1 MSALQYIGN
10 GDGYIYITRNVPSPT
25 NQDIL
30 STVDNSCEP
39 LRDIIYPEALASASL
54 YANKSATSTVS
65 VTAVSGAGNVTAVTI
80 NGVNQIASSISVSGL
95 SEIQLADAIARD
107 INGFTPSGPDY
118 RAVAIGSTVSIIA
131 EQASG
136 SDVNGLTVTVSN
148 DDPVNIDVTATDL
161 SGGANSSDLIDEGC
175 GRKFFIN
182 PDFDTNGCAGKGSA
196 NQGDLTNAVEISN
209 DIIFQG
215 LQGSLKAITS
225 ILSTQSTA
233 PERISSIQTVL
244 IQSEAPFF
252 IDSVT
257 DISTENFSDNDIIY
271 TRAAADHTI
280 TFRAVGNLVLEGGND
295 FVATETDVLVLI
307 KSGANWLEVSRSEAR
322 LGDTADYRAA
332 GFPFPIEGATTTA
345 LPTSGTF
352 NIETGVSTVIQR
364 YTGNVIL
371 TGNLSISFATT
382 ATQKAG
388 DEAWVF
394 MDGTVDKNGNTF
406 TVNGDQ
412 LSDKEALTGGWVCR
426 AKYNGTTWDHF
437 VTYRLGKDT
446 TWKLDVNARIDNG
459 SIQLSKLESSIN
471 TELITVPLS
480 LETSELGDNKF
491 IIPYNCT
498 ITSITAYVTKLIE
511 ATDDASILPKNDAAV
526 VMTDGTMTM
535 ISGSSIGTGVTVT
548 PTANNTFTAGQT
560 MTLEGIKTTPGGKV
574 LISITVIRS

>member
-1 MSALQYIGN
+1 MAAEQYLGN
-10 GDGYIYITRNVPSPT
+10 GDGYIYITRNVASPT
-25 NQDIL
+25 DTDIVANVL
-30 STVDNSCEP
+30 NTCDN
-39 LRDIIYPEALASASL
+39 LRDIIYPEALASSAL

-65 VTAVSGAGNVTAVTI
+65 VTAVADVGNITAVTI
-80 NGVNQIASSISVSGL
+80 NGVNQISLSISVSGRTEAQVATIL
-95 SEIQLADAIARD
+95 ARD
-107 INGFTPSGPDY
+107 INAFTPTGTYY
-118 RAVAIGSTVSIIA
+118 RATAIGETVTIIA
-131 EQASG
+131 EQSSG

-161 SGGANSSDLIDEGC
+161 SGGANSNDLIDEGC

-182 PDFDTNGCAGKGSA
+182 PDFDTDGCAGKGSA
-196 NQGDLTNAVEISN
+196 SEGDLSNAVEISN
-209 DIIFQG
+209 SIIFQG
-215 LQGSLKAITS
+215 LQGSLKNTTS
-225 ILSTQSTA
+225 ILDSQSTA
-233 PERISSIQTVL
+233 PERISSIQSVF
-244 IQSEAPFF
+244 IQSQAPFF
-252 IDSVT
+252 IDSVAN
-257 DISTENFSDNDIIY
+257 ISTENFSDNDIIY

-332 GFPFPIEGATTTA
+332 GFPFPIEGSTTTA
-345 LPTSGTF
+345 LPTAGNF
-352 NIETGVSTVIQR
+352 NIETNTSTVIQR

-371 TGNLSISFATT
+371 TGNLSITLAPTGND
-382 ATQKAG
+382 G
-388 DEAWVF
+388 DEVWIF
-394 MDGTVDKNGNTF
+394 MDGTVDKNGNLF
-406 TVNGDQ
+406 TVNGEQ
-412 LSDKEALTGGWVCR
+412 VSDKEALTGGWASR
-426 AKYNGTTWDHF
+426 AKFNGVTWDSF
-437 VTYRLGKDT
+437 ITYRLGENT
-446 TWKLDVNARIDNG
+446 TWKLDVKSRIEDG
-459 SIQLSKLESSIN
+459 EITLDKLDSSIN
-471 TELITVPLS
+471 TELITVPVS